1 MIAPNHLPPESPT
14 EQSSAEPERDHVD
27 AILRDVRELIDY
39 ARHYVTA
46 RKDLALLQ
54 VRRLLLWSVIS
65 IVALTA
71 VIIAVAAAIVFL
83 LIGLADGIGAALGH
97 IWLGRVIIGA
107 SILLGTAGLG
117 AVAIKL
123 WLSSSR
129 KKTIQKYEYE
139 HLKQRAAFGHDV
151 RNPDEQE
158 EFAAPSIS

>member
-1 MIAPNHLPPESPT
+1 MIAPNQLPPDASH
-14 EQSSAEPERDHVD
+14 EQSSEPDQNHVD

-54 VRRLLLWSVIS
+54 ARRLLLWFVIS
-65 IVALTA
+65 IVALTS
-71 VIIAVAAAIVFL
+71 VLMAVAAAVVFL
-83 LIGLADGIGAALGH
+83 LIGLADGIGAALGQ
-97 IWLGRVIIGA
+97 IWLGRVIVGS
-107 SILLGTAGLG
+107 SILLGTAALG

-129 KKTIQKYEYE
+129 KKTIQKYEYK